1 MVEIPSYFR
10 YYNKTFK
17 LDADAEGNWI
27 GYLLNIKTGEF
38 ELDNRPITEVLLAT
52 STSEVAV
59 LDEDDFIRRTEEE
72 RARYLR
78 GDGPIFALY
87 ETVAGLFEQ
96 REREERDF
104 HDEEWALIRSIRKRT
119 FKMWEEEFARR
130 AAGEPPSFAV
140 RSKWD

>member
-27 GYLLNIKTGEF
+27 GYLLNIDTGEF
-38 ELDNRPITEVLLAT
+38 ELDNRPITEVLFAT

-59 LDEDDFIRRTEEE
+59 LNEDDFIRRTEEE
-72 RARYLR
+72 RAGYLR

-87 ETVAGLFEQ
+87 DTIAGLFEQ
-96 REREERDF
+96 REREGRQSF
-104 HDEEWALIRSIRKRT
+104 HDEERALIRSIRKRT

-130 AAGEPPSFAV
+130 AAGEPPSFTV
-140 RSKWD
+140 KHK